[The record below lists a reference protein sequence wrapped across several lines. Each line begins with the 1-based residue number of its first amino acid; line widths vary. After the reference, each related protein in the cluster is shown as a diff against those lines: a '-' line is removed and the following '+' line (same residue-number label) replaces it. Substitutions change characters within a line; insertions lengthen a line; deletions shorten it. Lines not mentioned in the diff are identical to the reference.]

1 MRTMTRQF
9 RIWPFLLGMAFLPL
23 AAFGQADEREE
34 IVTLTEKIQK
44 EPNNAALYRRRGEMH
59 RTIQN
64 WDAAQS
70 DYDKA
75 RELDPKAMDDVDFLK
90 GRLYLEANWPTSAK
104 VALDRFLAKH
114 KDHIEAL
121 IARARAHSRLGQ
133 PKASSDDYARALQLA
148 PQPQPEF
155 YLERA
160 QTLAAAGDAHL
171 ADAIGGLDE
180 GMKKL
185 GPLPTLQLAAIDL
198 EVRQKKI
205 DAALARIDSAAAATP
220 RKEPWLARKGDILR
234 QAGRIREAREAY
246 QAALK
251 ALESLPP
258 ARRNV
263 PATAALE
270 QRIRDEAASL
280 K

>member
-1 MRTMTRQF
+1 MRRGESH
-9 RIWPFLLGMAFLPL
+9 RLIWAVVLGVALLPFAT
-23 AAFGQADEREE
+23 FGQADEREE
-34 IVTLTEKIQK
+34 IISLTEKIQK
-44 EPNNAALYRRRGEMH
+44 DPKNAALFRRRGEMH
-59 RTIQN
+59 RTVQN

-75 RELDPKAMDDVDFLK
+75 RDLDPKAMDDVDFLK

-114 KDHIEAL
+114 KDHMEAL
-121 IARARAHSRLGQ
+121 IARARAHSKLGQ
-133 PKASSDDYARALQLA
+133 RKASSDDYARALQLA

-160 QTLAAAGDAHL
+160 QTIAAGGDDHLTDAVN
-171 ADAIGGLDE
+171 ALDE
-180 GMKKL
+180 GVRKL
-185 GPLPTLQLAAIDL
+185 GPLPTLQLAAIDI
-198 EVRQKKI
+198 EVRQRKF
-205 DAALARIDSAAAATP
+205 DAALARIDSAAATTA
-220 RKEPWLARKGDILR
+220 RKETWLARKGDILR
-234 QAGRIREAREAY
+234 QAGRTAEAREAY
-246 QAALK
+246 RAALK
-251 ALESLPP
+251 ALETLPP

-270 QRIRDEAASL
+270 KRIRDEAASL